1 MERRV
6 IKINLVAA
14 ICLIVLVI
22 TTIVGGVFLIKK
34 IREIHKNDANITVQ
48 GGLATLQTKML

>member
-48 GGLATLQTKML
+48 GFDYSTDKSG

>member
-14 ICLIVLVI
+14 ICLIVLVVA
-22 TTIVGGVFLIKK
+22 TIVGGVFLIKK
-34 IREIHKNDANITVQ
+34 IKELHKNDANITIQ
-48 GGLATLQTKML
+48 GCLQYNA

>member
-14 ICLIVLVI
+14 ICLIILIVA
-22 TTIVGGVFLIKK
+22 TIIGGIFLIRKIHELRKK
-34 IREIHKNDANITVQ
+34 DANITIQ
-48 GGLATLQTKML
+48 GCLQYNA